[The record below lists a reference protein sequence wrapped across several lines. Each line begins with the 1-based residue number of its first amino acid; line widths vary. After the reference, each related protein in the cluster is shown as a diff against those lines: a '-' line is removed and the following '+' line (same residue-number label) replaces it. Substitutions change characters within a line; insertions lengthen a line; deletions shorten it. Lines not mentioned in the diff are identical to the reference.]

1 MNIKEDLASRKLR
14 FADNKREAICFESDF
29 FMLEKEEREKLIS
42 VISKARR
49 ELGISAEHT
58 IVTLDYKVLGD

>member
-1 MNIKEDLASRKLR
+1 MNIKEELSRRGLR
-14 FADNKREAICFESDF
+14 FSVNKRESVCFESDF
-29 FMLEKEEREKLIS
+29 FIMNKEKRGELID

-58 IVTLDYKVLGD
+58 IVPFDYKVLGD